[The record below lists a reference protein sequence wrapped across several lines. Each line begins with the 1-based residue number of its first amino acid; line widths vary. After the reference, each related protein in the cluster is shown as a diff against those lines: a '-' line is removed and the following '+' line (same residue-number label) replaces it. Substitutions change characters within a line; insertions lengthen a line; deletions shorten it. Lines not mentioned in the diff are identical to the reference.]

1 MYSYNYI
8 IMYLIAATIR
18 FDQPRYSVDE
28 NSKLMQPVLVLSKP
42 QSTDITVEVIDSDI
56 TATSEFHK

>member
-1 MYSYNYI
+1 
-8 IMYLIAATIR
+8 MYLIAATIS

-42 QSTDITVEVIDSDI
+42 QSTDVTVEVIDSDI
-56 TATSEFHK
+56 TATSEFQK